1 METSVEKI
9 KYYDSSDLAYD
20 YMIERAIQFVD
31 QYGESPNFN
40 NINLVLA
47 AYNVYLLL
55 TKAKLKSAYLHY
67 ASIAKTYIKHCN
79 IYFSNLNNDNIK
91 CSHNIPMQLY
101 QEDYWQLFNN
111 TKLYYSIDKKIV
123 KFLLYKLTPS
133 LTAILKHPQ
142 IVNVYSREITCYIIK
157 NQYSILFILDYYFTY
172 NKESTKKFI
181 LPKELTSKILL
192 WLINKKLSSNNI
204 SPQYLRLI
212 ENSTNS
218 TLIIPDKM
226 KVKAKRCRKQIESE
240 ILSTNSSMISNMKI
254 VFKNIDELIKIDFQP
269 PNLTITLDKSWID
282 ENNHND
288 YLFANLFIFYFI
300 CDINYRA
307 KFIANKT
314 DSTKLE
320 DLISKP
326 LGLNDYFQPLLSR
339 IQEDLAHLF
348 IMSYDKLLLTQ
359 NKRIEDL
366 LKWFYTEFIAE
377 EFHVHKFIFNSS
389 STNTTF
395 IEKCRNLCSEIDSI
409 LKQYQLYYE
418 NNDIDRDLLEINS
431 KPLLFSQLE
440 SYDKNKY
447 AYIVDTE
454 YINSMNLLFSDQ
466 SYLNLITKLLDT
478 NKTFIS
484 EIINPTIDL
493 FLTDFDESQKK
504 LIKKLQQQQLI
515 ILNQQNQII
524 AKKNNIEV
532 LKDFYE
538 NSCICNKAYQKQLNK
553 LNIECKYTNSLFS
566 TSEVDYLN
574 FILNKKQFPNGQD
587 LRNKYIHG
595 SQSQNEI
602 SQLNDYYLLLMIHCF
617 IALKIYD
624 ELANRKSIYTK
635 S

>member
-31 QYGESPNFN
+31 QYGESPNFK

-91 CSHNIPMQLY
+91 CFHNIPMQLY

-123 KFLLYKLTPS
+123 KLLLYKLTPS
-133 LTAILKHPQ
+133 LTTILKHPQ

-172 NKESTKKFI
+172 NKESTKKFN

-212 ENSTNS
+212 ENSNNS

-254 VFKNIDELIKIDFQP
+254 VFKNIDELIKIEFQP
-269 PNLTITLDKSWID
+269 PNLTIILDKSWID
-282 ENNHND
+282 ENNQNN

-339 IQEDLAHLF
+339 IQEDLSHLF
-348 IMSYDKLLLTQ
+348 IMSYDQLLLTQ

-493 FLTDFDESQKK
+493 FLNDFNESQKK

-566 TSEVDYLN
+566 ISEVDYLN
-574 FILNKKQFPNGQD
+574 FILNKKQFPNGHD

>member
-1 METSVEKI
+1 METSVEKF

-20 YMIERAIQFVD
+20 YMIEKAIQFVD

-574 FILNKKQFPNGQD
+574 FILNKKQFPNGHD

>member
-79 IYFSNLNNDNIK
+79 IYFSNLNNNNIK

-574 FILNKKQFPNGQD
+574 FILNKKQFPNGHD

>member
-47 AYNVYLLL
+47 AYNVNLLL

-574 FILNKKQFPNGQD
+574 FILNKKQFPNGHD

>member
-101 QEDYWQLFNN
+101 QEAYWQLFNN

-314 DSTKLE
+314 DSNKLE

-574 FILNKKQFPNGQD
+574 FILNKKQFPNGHD

>member
-91 CSHNIPMQLY
+91 CAHNIPMQLY

-574 FILNKKQFPNGQD
+574 FILNKKQFPNGHD

>member
-133 LTAILKHPQ
+133 LIAILKHPQ

-226 KVKAKRCRKQIESE
+226 IVKAKRCRKQIESE

-574 FILNKKQFPNGQD
+574 FILNKKQFPNGHD

>member
-493 FLTDFDESQKK
+493 FLNDFDESQKK

-515 ILNQQNQII
+515 MLNQQNQII
-524 AKKNNIEV
+524 AKKNNIEG

-574 FILNKKQFPNGQD
+574 FILNKKQFPNGYD

>member
-1 METSVEKI
+1 METSIEKI

-574 FILNKKQFPNGQD
+574 FILNKKQFPNGHD

>member
-574 FILNKKQFPNGQD
+574 FILNKKQFPNGHD

>member
-240 ILSTNSSMISNMKI
+240 IFSTNSSMISNMKI

-447 AYIVDTE
+447 AYVVDTE
-454 YINSMNLLFSDQ
+454 YINSMNLLFSNQ

-566 TSEVDYLN
+566 ISEVNYLN
-574 FILNKKQFPNGQD
+574 FILNKKQFPNGHD

>member
-226 KVKAKRCRKQIESE
+226 KVIAKRCRKQIESE

-574 FILNKKQFPNGQD
+574 FILNKKQFPNGHD

>member
-47 AYNVYLLL
+47 VYNVYLLL

-101 QEDYWQLFNN
+101 QEAYWQLFNN

-574 FILNKKQFPNGQD
+574 FILNKKQFPNGHD

>member
-574 FILNKKQFPNGQD
+574 FILNKKQFPNGHD
-587 LRNKYIHG
+587 LRNKYIPG

>member
-31 QYGESPNFN
+31 QYGESPNFK

-91 CSHNIPMQLY
+91 CFHNIPMQLY

-123 KFLLYKLTPS
+123 KLLLYKLTPS
-133 LTAILKHPQ
+133 LTTILKHPQ

-172 NKESTKKFI
+172 NKESTKKFN

-269 PNLTITLDKSWID
+269 PNLTIILDKSWID
-282 ENNHND
+282 ENNQNN

-339 IQEDLAHLF
+339 IQEDLSHLF
-348 IMSYDKLLLTQ
+348 IMSYDQLLLTQ

-418 NNDIDRDLLEINS
+418 NNDIDKDLLGINS

-484 EIINPTIDL
+484 EIINPSIDL
-493 FLTDFDESQKK
+493 FLNDFDESPKK

-566 TSEVDYLN
+566 ISEVDYLN
-574 FILNKKQFPNGQD
+574 FILNKKQFPNGHD

-602 SQLNDYYLLLMIHCF
+602 RQLNDYYLLLMIHCF

>member
-240 ILSTNSSMISNMKI
+240 IFSTNSSMISNMKI
-254 VFKNIDELIKIDFQP
+254 IFKNIDELIKIDFQP

-447 AYIVDTE
+447 AYVVDTE

-566 TSEVDYLN
+566 ISEVNYLN
-574 FILNKKQFPNGQD
+574 FILNKKQFPNGHD

>member
-484 EIINPTIDL
+484 EIINTTIDL

-574 FILNKKQFPNGQD
+574 FILNKKQFPNGHD

>member
-254 VFKNIDELIKIDFQP
+254 VFKNIDELLKINFQP

-574 FILNKKQFPNGQD
+574 FILNKKQFPNGHD

-624 ELANRKSIYTK
+624 ELANRKSICTK

>member
-300 CDINYRA
+300 YDINYRA

-574 FILNKKQFPNGQD
+574 FILNKKQFPNGHD

>member
-574 FILNKKQFPNGQD
+574 FILNKKQFPNGHD

-602 SQLNDYYLLLMIHCF
+602 NQLNDYYLLLMIHCF

>member
-91 CSHNIPMQLY
+91 CFHNIPMQLY

-269 PNLTITLDKSWID
+269 PNLTIILDKSWID

-418 NNDIDRDLLEINS
+418 NNDIDKDLLEINS

-484 EIINPTIDL
+484 EIINPSIDL
-493 FLTDFDESQKK
+493 FLNDFDESQKK

-538 NSCICNKAYQKQLNK
+538 NSCICNKAYQTQLNK

-574 FILNKKQFPNGQD
+574 FILNKKQFPNGHD

-602 SQLNDYYLLLMIHCF
+602 RQLNDYYLLLMIHCF

>member
-218 TLIIPDKM
+218 TLIISDKM

-574 FILNKKQFPNGQD
+574 FILNKKQFPNVMI
-587 LRNKYIHG
+587 Y
-595 SQSQNEI
+595 EI
-602 SQLNDYYLLLMIHCF
+602 NIFMVPNPKMRLVN
-617 IALKIYD
+617 
-624 ELANRKSIYTK
+624 
-635 S
+635 

>member
-504 LIKKLQQQQLI
+504 LIKKLQQLQLI

-574 FILNKKQFPNGQD
+574 FILNKKQFPNGHD

>member
-31 QYGESPNFN
+31 QYGESPNFK

-55 TKAKLKSAYLHY
+55 TKTKLKSAYLHY

-91 CSHNIPMQLY
+91 CFHNIPMQLY

-123 KFLLYKLTPS
+123 KLLLYKLTPS
-133 LTAILKHPQ
+133 LTTILKHPQ

-157 NQYSILFILDYYFTY
+157 NQHSILFILDYYFTY
-172 NKESTKKFI
+172 NKESTKKFN

-269 PNLTITLDKSWID
+269 PNLTIILDKSWID
-282 ENNHND
+282 ENNQNN

-339 IQEDLAHLF
+339 IQEDLSHLF
-348 IMSYDKLLLTQ
+348 IMSYDQLLLTQ

-418 NNDIDRDLLEINS
+418 NNDIDKDLLEINS

-484 EIINPTIDL
+484 EIINPSIDL
-493 FLTDFDESQKK
+493 FLNDFDESQKK

-566 TSEVDYLN
+566 ISEVDYLN
-574 FILNKKQFPNGQD
+574 FILNKKQFPNGHD

-602 SQLNDYYLLLMIHCF
+602 RQLNDYYLLLMIHCF

>member
-240 ILSTNSSMISNMKI
+240 ILSTNSSIISNMKI

-574 FILNKKQFPNGQD
+574 FILNKKQFPNGHD

>member
-204 SPQYLRLI
+204 SPQHLRLI

-574 FILNKKQFPNGQD
+574 FILNKKQFPNGHD

>member
-574 FILNKKQFPNGQD
+574 FILNKKQFPNGHD

-624 ELANRKSIYTK
+624 ELAN
-635 S
+635 

>member
-31 QYGESPNFN
+31 QYGESPNFK

-91 CSHNIPMQLY
+91 CFHNIPMQLY

-123 KFLLYKLTPS
+123 KLLLYKLTPS
-133 LTAILKHPQ
+133 LTTILKHPQ

-157 NQYSILFILDYYFTY
+157 NQHSILFILDYYFTY
-172 NKESTKKFI
+172 NKESTKKFN

-269 PNLTITLDKSWID
+269 PNLTIILDKSWID
-282 ENNHND
+282 ENNQNN

-339 IQEDLAHLF
+339 IQEDLSHLF
-348 IMSYDKLLLTQ
+348 IMSYDQLLLTQ

-418 NNDIDRDLLEINS
+418 NNDIDKDLLEINS

-484 EIINPTIDL
+484 EIINPSIDL
-493 FLTDFDESQKK
+493 FLNDFDESQKK

-566 TSEVDYLN
+566 ISEVDYLN
-574 FILNKKQFPNGQD
+574 FILNKKQFPNGHD

-602 SQLNDYYLLLMIHCF
+602 RQLNDYYLLLMIHCF

>member
-157 NQYSILFILDYYFTY
+157 NQYSILFILDYYFIY

-574 FILNKKQFPNGQD
+574 FILNKKQFPNGHD

>member
-240 ILSTNSSMISNMKI
+240 ILSTNSSMISNIKI

-574 FILNKKQFPNGQD
+574 FILNKKQFPNGHD

>member
-254 VFKNIDELIKIDFQP
+254 VFINIDELIKIDFQP

-538 NSCICNKAYQKQLNK
+538 NFCICNKAYQKQLNK

-574 FILNKKQFPNGQD
+574 FILNKKQFPNGHD

>member
-240 ILSTNSSMISNMKI
+240 IFSTNSSMISNMKI

-447 AYIVDTE
+447 AYVVDTE

-566 TSEVDYLN
+566 ISEVNYLN
-574 FILNKKQFPNGQD
+574 FILNKK
-587 LRNKYIHG
+587 
-595 SQSQNEI
+595 
-602 SQLNDYYLLLMIHCF
+602 
-617 IALKIYD
+617 
-624 ELANRKSIYTK
+624 
-635 S
+635 

>member
-31 QYGESPNFN
+31 QYGESPNFK

-91 CSHNIPMQLY
+91 CFHNIPMQLY

-123 KFLLYKLTPS
+123 KLLLYKLTPS
-133 LTAILKHPQ
+133 LTTILKHPQ

-172 NKESTKKFI
+172 NKESTKKFN

-269 PNLTITLDKSWID
+269 PNLTIILDKSWID
-282 ENNHND
+282 ENNQNN

-339 IQEDLAHLF
+339 IQEDLSHLF
-348 IMSYDKLLLTQ
+348 IMSYDQLLLTQ

-418 NNDIDRDLLEINS
+418 NNDIDKDLLGINS

-484 EIINPTIDL
+484 EIINPSIDL
-493 FLTDFDESQKK
+493 FLNDFDESQKK

-566 TSEVDYLN
+566 ISEVDYLN
-574 FILNKKQFPNGQD
+574 FILNKKQFPNGHD

-602 SQLNDYYLLLMIHCF
+602 RQLNDYYLLLMIHCF

>member
-20 YMIERAIQFVD
+20 YMIERTIQFVD

-574 FILNKKQFPNGQD
+574 FILNKKQFPNGHD

>member
-67 ASIAKTYIKHCN
+67 ASIAKIYIKHCN

-574 FILNKKQFPNGQD
+574 FILNKKQFPNGHD

>member
-181 LPKELTSKILL
+181 LPKELTLKILL

-574 FILNKKQFPNGQD
+574 FILNKKQFPNGHD

>member
-307 KFIANKT
+307 KFIATKT

-493 FLTDFDESQKK
+493 FLTDFDKSQKK

>member
-574 FILNKKQFPNGQD
+574 FILNKKQFPNGHD

-602 SQLNDYYLLLMIHCF
+602 SQLNNYYLLLMIHCF

>member
-123 KFLLYKLTPS
+123 KFLLDKLTPS

-574 FILNKKQFPNGQD
+574 FILNKKQFPNGHD